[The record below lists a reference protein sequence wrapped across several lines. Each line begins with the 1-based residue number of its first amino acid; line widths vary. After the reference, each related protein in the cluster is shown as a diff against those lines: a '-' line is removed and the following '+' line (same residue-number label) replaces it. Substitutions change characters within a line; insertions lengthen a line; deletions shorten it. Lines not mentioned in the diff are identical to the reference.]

1 VRVLVTGG
9 TGFIGTHVV
18 RLLQERGHQPL
29 TLSRRAAGLPGVEHY
44 GLDAGSDEAIE
55 VASRAE
61 GIVHLAGLSNASASR
76 EDPLLYSRVN
86 ALGTLA
92 MLEGARRGGA
102 RLVFAS
108 SQRVYRPSPL
118 PIPESGAVKPQ
129 DPYGYSKRCGEEWLE
144 MYARFYGVHGVV
156 LRFFSVYGP
165 GLVVEGGSSGVAGI
179 FAGRAL
185 RGQPIV
191 AHTNQL
197 RDMTYVSDVAGGI
210 ARALEGP
217 APPGSCYNV
226 ATGTGT
232 SMEDLART
240 VCEVTGSRSPI
251 LVEESHSYGYLVADI
266 SLARAELGYAPRV
279 GLREG
284 LERYI
289 AWYRE
294 NG

>member
-1 VRVLVTGG
+1 LRVLVTGG
-9 TGFIGTHVV
+9 TGFIGSHVV
-18 RLLQERGHQPL
+18 RLLQERGHRPI
-29 TLSRRAAGLPGVEHY
+29 TLSRRAVGLPDVEHHS
-44 GLDAGSDEAIE
+44 LDAASDAAIE
-55 VASRAE
+55 IAAHAD

-86 ALGTLA
+86 ALGTLS

-102 RLVFAS
+102 RIVFAS

-118 PIPESGAVKPQ
+118 PLPESGPIKPQ
-129 DPYGYSKRCGEEWLE
+129 DPYGYSKWCGEEWLE
-144 MYARFYGVHGVV
+144 MYARFYGVHGIV

-185 RGQPIV
+185 RGQPLV

-197 RDMTYVSDVAGGI
+197 RDLTYVSDVADGI
-210 ARALEGP
+210 ARVLERSV
-217 APPGSCYNV
+217 PPGSCYNV

-232 SMEDLART
+232 SMEELARV
-240 VCEVTGSRSPI
+240 VCDVTGSSSPI
-251 LVEESHSYGYLVADI
+251 LVEESQSYGYLVADI
-266 SLARAELGYAPRV
+266 SRARGELGYAPHV

-284 LERYI
+284 LERYV
-289 AWYRE
+289 AWYRD